1 MATGTAAQ
9 APGGGVPAVP
19 LILAVGVTGHRD
31 LGPTDLAALYL
42 RLHTV
47 LDALRQATLRLHTVE
62 ADIFAAAPPVVRLLS
77 PLAAGADQ
85 VAARAALDL
94 GYDLHAVL
102 PFRRADY
109 RTDFAAEADR
119 DAAAAFDELIARAD
133 RVLELPCHRGDVPS
147 AYALAGRATVAHCD
161 VLIAVWDGLPA
172 RGVGGTA
179 EVVEDALRR
188 GLPVIHVAVD
198 AARPTLLV
206 WSAHEP
212 DLLQTRIDQTAS
224 RLLDAFGVD
233 LLVTQLLAP
242 PRDPVEREH
251 LAMFVGERERRFT
264 PRIEFPLLLALT
276 GVRRPRLAALVARPY
291 MHDVVAGDT
300 AALATWRAAY
310 AWSDGLAA
318 HFAQCYR
325 SGHVFNFVA
334 GAAAVLL
341 GLSGL
346 LMPGV
351 KLWLALTE
359 LAVIGAFILN
369 TQVAVARN
377 WHRRWLDYRQLAER
391 LRPMGRLVE
400 IGIAQPD
407 RQSVTR
413 RALSWVDWYAA
424 GIWRSIGLPSG
435 DAAGGAL
442 SGDVAALTEAIV
454 GGELGPQVDYH
465 RRAAAA
471 VHRLDHRL
479 HRAGTVL
486 FVASCLSCVA
496 FIVAFFVDHEWTVA
510 NALAFVALSAGLPA
524 IGTAFFGIRV
534 QGDFAGTAARSE
546 VTADHLMAIA
556 AALSTEPATLART
569 ADGGEAAAR
578 AMIADLGEWRLSHQ
592 QRQLELG

>member
-1 MATGTAAQ
+1 MAVATGAQ
-9 APGGGVPAVP
+9 VAGKGVPAVP

-31 LGPTDLAALYL
+31 LARDDAAALYP
-42 RLHTV
+42 RLHAV
-47 LDALRQATLRLHTVE
+47 LASLRHATERLHAAE
-62 ADIFAAAPPVVRLLS
+62 AVNFAAAPPVIRMLS

-94 GYDLHAVL
+94 GFDLHAVL

-109 RTDFAAEADR
+109 RTDFATEPDN
-119 DAAAAFDELIARAD
+119 DAAAAFDAFIARAD
-133 RVLELPCHRGDVPS
+133 RVLELPCRRGDVPS

-172 RGVGGTA
+172 RGAGGTA

-188 GLPVIHVAVD
+188 GLPVIHIAVD
-198 AARPTLLV
+198 ATRPTLLV

-212 DLLQTRIDQTAS
+212 HLLQTRIEQTAS
-224 RLLDAFGVD
+224 RPLDGFGVD
-233 LLVTQLLAP
+233 LLVTQLLGP
-242 PRDPVEREH
+242 PRDPDERAH
-251 LAMFVGERERRFT
+251 LAMFVGERERRIT

-276 GVRRPRLAALVARPY
+276 GVQWPRLTALIARPY
-291 MHDVVAGDT
+291 LRDT
-300 AALATWRAAY
+300 TDTGTPALATWRAAY

-318 HFAQCYR
+318 HFAQSYR

-334 GAAAVLL
+334 GAVAVLL

-346 LMPGV
+346 LLPGV
-351 KLWLALTE
+351 KLWLAFLELT
-359 LAVIGAFILN
+359 VIGVFVIN
-369 TQVAVARN
+369 TRIGIAQN

-391 LRPMGRLVE
+391 LRPMTRLAE
-400 IGIAQPD
+400 IGIAQPE
-407 RQSVTR
+407 RRSVTR

-424 GIWRSIGLPSG
+424 GIWRSIGIPSG
-435 DAAGGAL
+435 EL
-442 SGDVAALTEAIV
+442 SGDVATLTAAIV
-454 GGELGPQVDYH
+454 VGELGPQVDYH
-465 RRAAAA
+465 RRAAAV

-486 FVASCLSCVA
+486 FAVSCLSCVA
-496 FIVAFFVDHEWTVA
+496 FIIAFFVDHAWTVV
-510 NALAFVALSAGLPA
+510 NAPAFVALSAGLPA
-524 IGTAFFGIRV
+524 VGTAFFGIRV

-546 VTADHLMAIA
+546 VTADHLLAIA
-556 AALSTEPATLART
+556 TALEAAPPTLGRT

-578 AMIADLGEWRLSHQ
+578 AMISDLGEWRLSHQ